1 MSNLV
6 VPVPIPR
13 TASLVSSMAGK
24 NWKDNS
30 VNRARE
36 KNTENKRDGFGNTDN
51 SSLEVGV
58 LSYL

>member
-1 MSNLV
+1 
-6 VPVPIPR
+6 
-13 TASLVSSMAGK
+13 MAGK

-30 VNRARE
+30 VHRARE